1 VGHDVGRG
9 NEENI
14 KLLFDPLLPPFFL
27 MSRTSSK
34 PDVITPFPIP
44 EQHQQANLS
53 KKRKQRVSK
62 IPLSSTAGADGAA
75 AAAAAAAA
83 AKKTAQKK
91 VSMMSQLNKE
101 RQRDEK
107 RVQKFRQ
114 ELTNDTNNVNRE
126 ITGQFVNLLR
136 ELKTDDADF
145 ARQQAQLKRI
155 VNLHQTL
162 ASSLDSRARRLNE
175 AAKEKG
181 DAAECEIT
189 SMMKDLTTQMS
200 NLQNDMAVGLSQ
212 RRKKALYFQ
221 KHTEELIKMQQST
234 LKLRE
239 NTFQQLDEIIR
250 SRITTSAAQPWTL
263 QGYNG
268 VFATSKAADPLLPP
282 DRLTNMKSV
291 VACVFE
297 KKKSGG
303 GAEYDDNGD
312 DNLREENG
320 QTVQPISTT
329 VPVDNN
335 DDDQIPMLMDDDD
348 DNNNNNNNNEDQ
360 QIGGDGDDDTE
371 LRRRERTNSEP
382 PPSGFATDSSS
393 QIIFLLCRLQ
403 NKLNRAQRTDA
414 ALVPSMKVN
423 PET

>member
-1 VGHDVGRG
+1 M
-9 NEENI
+9 
-14 KLLFDPLLPPFFL
+14 P
-27 MSRTSSK
+27 RTSSK

-44 EQHQQANLS
+44 GQHQHANLS

-62 IPLSSTAGADGAA
+62 IPLSSAAGVDAA
-75 AAAAAAAA
+75 AAAAASAA
-83 AKKTAQKK
+83 AKKSAAQKK

-114 ELTNDTNNVNRE
+114 ELTSDTNNVNRE

-155 VNLHQTL
+155 VNLHQTV

-181 DAAECEIT
+181 DPEECEIT

-200 NLQNDMAVGLSQ
+200 NLENDMAVGLSQ
-212 RRKKALYFQ
+212 RRKKALYFE
-221 KHTEELIKMQQST
+221 KHTEELIRMQQST

-250 SRITTSAAQPWTL
+250 SRITTSAAQPWTM

-282 DRLTNMKSV
+282 DRLTNMKSLV
-291 VACVFE
+291 E
-297 KKKSGG
+297 RKKSGG
-303 GAEYDDNGD
+303 SGGGGAMSSADGAECDDD
-312 DNLREENG
+312 LRGEENG

-329 VPVDNN
+329 VPIDNN
-335 DDDQIPMLMDDDD
+335 NDDDNDDDDDDQIPMLMDDDD
-348 DNNNNNNNNEDQ
+348 DDGNEE
-360 QIGGDGDDDTE
+360 QIGGDDDNE

-403 NKLNRAQRTDA
+403 NKLDRAQRTDV

-423 PET
+423 PKT